1 MPQAA
6 YCYMRVVGRGSYG
19 EVTLVKHRRDGK
31 QVGDLGPGQGRIGK
45 GYGYVEGVLNS
56 TRPGLVGRD
65 SPRIRG
71 QLPNFPYNR
80 SPKLCLFFRIN

>member
-31 QVGDLGPGQGRIGK
+31 QVRDLGPGQGQGGK
-45 GYGYVEGVLNS
+45 GYVRGILRCARSGVVV
-56 TRPGLVGRD
+56 R
-65 SPRIRG
+65 
-71 QLPNFPYNR
+71 
-80 SPKLCLFFRIN
+80 